1 MTERANSSSPKT
13 PLLIC
18 YLPVGDPEAA
28 LATAAFYREHGVNVI
43 EAGLPVKDALLDG
56 PEVAD
61 SMARAIASGVTD
73 EAVGAEVLGEQ
84 LAAAGNPPAVWM
96 SYRRDPDTAYLAHV
110 ASSGASMVLLPDAD
124 PIDLASRADEAGL
137 RAVPFLSHP
146 PEPNQ
151 VENAKAASSD
161 YVMLAAAAGV
171 TGERAS
177 LSSDNAGILE
187 GLRRDGVTAPLA
199 LGFGI
204 SRPAHVRAALRAGAD
219 GVIVGSACVRAAR
232 QGQKQLSAL
241 LTDLREALDEF

>member
-1 MTERANSSSPKT
+1 MTDRGDGSFPKT

-28 LATAAFYREHGVNVI
+28 VATAALYREHGVDVI
-43 EAGLPVKDALLDG
+43 EAGLPVKDAFLDG
-56 PEVAD
+56 PEVTD

-73 EAVGAEVLGEQ
+73 EAVAADVLAEQ
-84 LAAAGNPPAVWM
+84 LAAAGNPSAVWM

-110 ASSGASMVLLPDAD
+110 ASAGVSMVLLPDAD
-124 PIDLASRADEAGL
+124 PVDLARRAEEAGL

-146 PEPNQ
+146 PERNQ

-161 YVMLAAAAGV
+161 YVMVSAAAGV
-171 TGERAS
+171 TGEQAS
-177 LSSDNAGILE
+177 LSSDNVGILA

-204 SRPAHVRAALRAGAD
+204 SRPAHVRAALLAGAD

-232 QGQKQLSAL
+232 QGQQQLSAL
-241 LTDLREALDEF
+241 LTELREALDEF